1 MTKFAK
7 PTDQEHRR
15 PADRFMDRWHIDGKI
30 MFGVPY
36 LVIVDEALG
45 TPWALLGVDRPDMMQ
60 EYHVHKQREE
70 VHARRRLG
78 AVDVVECKLREQR
91 SDGAREFVS
100 ALVREIA
107 EGDGTKLELRAA
119 GDAEQ
124 SGRAEGMGRII
135 AEHTKAMIWSASL
148 PGEMGPYAVE
158 YFASYVYWRIPNQ
171 SRKRENGE
179 AAGYNTP

>member
-1 MTKFAK
+1 MTRMTKFAK

-30 MFGVPY
+30 MFGAPY
-36 LVIVDEALG
+36 LVIVDETLG
-45 TPWALLGVDRPDMMQ
+45 TPWALLGVDRPDLMQ

-148 PGEMGPYAVE
+148 PGEMGSYAVE

-171 SRKRENGE
+171 SR
-179 AAGYNTP
+179 